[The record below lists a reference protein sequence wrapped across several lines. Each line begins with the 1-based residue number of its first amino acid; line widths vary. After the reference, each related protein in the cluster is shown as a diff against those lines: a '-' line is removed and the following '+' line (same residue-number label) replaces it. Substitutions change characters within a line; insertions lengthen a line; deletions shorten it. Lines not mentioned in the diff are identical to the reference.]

1 MAATPYQQVIPQIVQ
16 PQQYPQILPQPTQQQ
31 FQRSNTAPNVGVYW
45 VQGLAGAK
53 GFQSETPN
61 ADIYL
66 RDAEDMEIMYI
77 KTTDQFGRPNGL
89 ERYRMVKE
97 PINDSSNT
105 DNSNFVTV
113 DQLNDILDSKFE
125 KLVEKLNKPQ
135 NNHKGNRNNGSRRNN
150 RRYEEDEDY
159 DETE

>member
-1 MAATPYQQVIPQIVQ
+1 MATPYQQIIPQIPQAPQ
-16 PQQYPQILPQPTQQQ
+16 PQQYVNQYPAQQQ
-31 FQRSNTAPNVGVYW
+31 FQRSNIAPNVGVYW

-97 PINDSSNT
+97 PINETPNM

-125 KLVEKLNKPQ
+125 KLAEKLNKPQ
-135 NNHKGNRNNGSRRNN
+135 NNHNGKRNNGSRRNN
-150 RRYEEDEDY
+150 RKYEEDEDY

>member
-1 MAATPYQQVIPQIVQ
+1 
-16 PQQYPQILPQPTQQQ
+16 
-31 FQRSNTAPNVGVYW
+31 
-45 VQGLAGAK
+45 
-53 GFQSETPN
+53 
-61 ADIYL
+61 
-66 RDAEDMEIMYI
+66 MYI

-97 PINDSSNT
+97 PINDLSNT

-125 KLVEKLNKPQ
+125 KLVEKINKPQ

-150 RRYEEDEDY
+150 RKYEEDEDY